1 MSRVLLFV
9 LLGLVGLVVVE
20 RLSGE
25 ADGASAADSQVVA
38 RGPAAGAGGGTEPAA
53 APVPP
58 PAPTPEGEPPQVA
71 GPASEEPER
80 TLDSPFVEE
89 ADPADGPNRTP
100 TIERMARLESRRRL
114 FQSAR
119 YTFIDSLLV
128 TPDSVL
134 RRWPARRRP
143 LSVYAA
149 IPDSLRGQTA
159 RAHRAVE
166 LAMSRWGA
174 FPLGV
179 TFRLSADSANAD
191 IRVSWISKFETERS
205 GQAEILYDVR
215 GVIRHSS
222 VTLAFIDPGGAPL
235 NDEELGIVATH
246 EFGHALG
253 LPHSGNPSDI
263 MFPTSSVS
271 TPSRRDRAT
280 AVLIY
285 SLVPGPL
292 RQP

>member
-25 ADGASAADSQVVA
+25 ADGDA
-38 RGPAAGAGGGTEPAA
+38 AAGSEVMAQDPGPGVGGAPEPGPPPTR
-53 APVPP
+53 APVTPP
-58 PAPTPEGEPPQVA
+58 TEVTPPQVA
-71 GPASEEPER
+71 GPASEEPE
-80 TLDSPFVEE
+80 TLDSSFVEE
-89 ADPADGPNRTP
+89 VDPADAPNRTP

-119 YTFIDSLLV
+119 YTFIDSLLI

-134 RRWPARRRP
+134 RRWPVRHRP
-143 LSVYAA
+143 LSVYTA
-149 IPDSLRGQTA
+149 IPDSFGGQSA

-166 LAMSRWGA
+166 LAMGRWAA

-179 TFRLSADSANAD
+179 TFRSSADSANAD
-191 IRVSWISKFETERS
+191 IGVAWISKFETDRS
-205 GQAEILYDVR
+205 GQAEILYDTR
-215 GVIRHSS
+215 GVIRHAS
-222 VTLAFIDPGGAPL
+222 VTLAFHDPSGVPL

-253 LPHSGNPSDI
+253 LPHSGNPRDL
-263 MFPTSSVS
+263 MFPTSSATV
-271 TPSRRDRAT
+271 PSRRDRAT

-285 SLVPGPL
+285 SLIPGSL